1 MSSDTKITLSADEL
15 QLVSNRD
22 WILTKRS
29 IMDKTVN
36 MFSHIAETVQ
46 GRILNK
52 AVVLPE
58 EIRKA
63 SPKITKGE
71 NYLGLPYVIL
81 DYPARFGKADI
92 FAIRSMFWWGNFY
105 SCTLHLAGIYKL
117 QFEANIMKHIQTAE
131 QFGCCLGINEDPW
144 QHHFDPDNY
153 QAITALKI
161 SDINAIMAQQNFMK
175 LAVKFPLQH
184 VNEMPGILAQHILMM
199 IDLLQD

>member
-46 GRILNK
+46 DRILSK

-63 SPKITKGE
+63 SPT
-71 NYLGLPYVIL
+71 
-81 DYPARFGKADI
+81 ARK
-92 FAIRSMFWWGNFY
+92 SLSN
-105 SCTLHLAGIYKL
+105 
-117 QFEANIMKHIQTAE
+117 
-131 QFGCCLGINEDPW
+131 
-144 QHHFDPDNY
+144 
-153 QAITALKI
+153 
-161 SDINAIMAQQNFMK
+161 
-175 LAVKFPLQH
+175 
-184 VNEMPGILAQHILMM
+184 VNL
-199 IDLLQD
+199 